1 MSADPLGKAFIEK
14 SVVNEIINFVQFL
27 GISQFFPIYTSK
39 CFAQRGQTFFFFKP
53 PVINGE
59 FLNSQFPHRTPPTVN
74 RTPYT
79 VNANKKIKKACVP
92 FCYTRTRDR
101 EGPKPLI
108 GCTYGGPLDN
118 RTTDQRWGGGGCFTT
133 PPPLH
138 PPPQPYKYIRPYS
151 YMQIY

>member
-1 MSADPLGKAFIEK
+1 MPLLMSADPLGKAFIVK
-14 SVVNEIINFVQFL
+14 SVVNENINFVQFL
-27 GISQFFPIYTSK
+27 GFSPFFPIFTSK
-39 CFAQRGQTFFFFKP
+39 YFAQRGQRFFFFQLHCY
-53 PVINGE
+53 NGE
-59 FLNSQFPHRTPPTVN
+59 FLNSQFPHTEHRD
-74 RTPYT
+74 R

-118 RTTDQRWGGGGCFTT
+118 RTTDQQWGGGCFTT
-133 PPPLH
+133 PPPPLH